1 MAEFAENPQPLGL
14 KKSFGFGDRLGLATP
29 GHIAAVK
36 KTDFAPIFA
45 QQSIREMTR
54 TDRTPEQV
62 MTAAKDALKA
72 EGWTQAW
79 GADADHLK
87 TPEDAR
93 RTFDAGFCFFTIDPS
108 DFVVN
113 SADEMSLESLREIE
127 GVYTREGVFPE
138 GGAMHL
144 YYNRN
149 YHVEED
155 TTLSFDEGE
164 VLRPAVK
171 YGKAIAHTERMA
183 KAIAEICGDTPHEIE
198 VSVDETDSPTT
209 VNEHLFFGL
218 ELKRRGV
225 QVVSL
230 APRFVGDFEK
240 GIDYKGDLSEFE
252 HSLKQHV
259 AVARFCGPYKLSIH
273 SGSDKFSIYPAI
285 GRQCG
290 DLLHVKTAG
299 TSYLEA
305 LRVILHRDRALFQ
318 EILCYAAGRFDEDR
332 KSYHISATAEGVRQ
346 LKNADDADL
355 EKACF
360 DEVTGRQLL
369 HVTFGSVL
377 TIGEDSNGKSL
388 KPRVMEALR
397 KNQELY
403 DEFLERHFDKHLSL
417 LNAG

>member
-1 MAEFAENPQPLGL
+1 
-14 KKSFGFGDRLGLATP
+14 
-29 GHIAAVK
+29 
-36 KTDFAPIFA
+36 
-45 QQSIREMTR
+45 
-54 TDRTPEQV
+54 
-62 MTAAKDALKA
+62 
-72 EGWTQAW
+72 
-79 GADADHLK
+79 
-87 TPEDAR
+87 
-93 RTFDAGFCFFTIDPS
+93 
-108 DFVVN
+108 
-113 SADEMSLESLREIE
+113 
-127 GVYTREGVFPE
+127 
-138 GGAMHL
+138 
-144 YYNRN
+144 
-149 YHVEED
+149 VEED
-155 TTLSFDEGE
+155 TTLSFDEEE

-171 YGKAIAHTERMA
+171 YGKAIAHTEKMA

-225 QVVSL
+225 NVVSL

-259 AVARFCGPYKLSIH
+259 AVAKFCGPYKLSIH

-305 LRVILHRDRALFQ
+305 LRVILHRDRDLFK

-332 KSYHISATAEGVRQ
+332 KSYHISATEEGVKQ
-346 LKNADDADL
+346 LKTTDDADL

-360 DEVTGRQLL
+360 EDTTGRQLL

-377 TIGEDSNGKSL
+377 TVGEDSSGNAL
-388 KPRVMEALR
+388 KPRFMEVLE

-403 DEFLERHFDKHLSL
+403 DEFLERHFDKHLSM